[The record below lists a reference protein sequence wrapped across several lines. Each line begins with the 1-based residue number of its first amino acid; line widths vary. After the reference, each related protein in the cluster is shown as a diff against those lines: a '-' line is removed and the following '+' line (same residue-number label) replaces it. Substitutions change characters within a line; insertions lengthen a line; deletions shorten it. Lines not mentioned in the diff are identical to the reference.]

1 MTYEEAKPFTEKLYE
16 LAMWYHAKPN
26 EFRKRVYEVIDDIAQ
41 AEREACA
48 KVCEDMEEKA
58 EAQVTDCCKWPTPV
72 DCAFVIRARGQA

>member
-1 MTYEEAKPFTEKLYE
+1 MTYDEAKPFTEKLYE

-48 KVCEDMEEKA
+48 EVCINMANRCDDIRKPALEVAA
-58 EAQVTDCCKWPTPV
+58 EN
-72 DCAFVIRARGQA
+72 IRARGNT